1 MRAYIIR
8 RLLLIIP
15 NLILVSFVIAV
26 LIRLI
31 PGTAVDAMLA
41 GAGADVDL
49 DKAALEHALGLDV
62 SLPQQWARW
71 MGVAPQADGSFSGV
85 LQGNLGI
92 SLWQKRPV
100 IELLGK
106 YWPITLEISVIGLI
120 IAQLIALPIGIFS
133 ALRQDTWGD
142 YVGRSFAILLISIP
156 SFWVA
161 TLAILIP
168 VILWDYMPPLMF
180 IRISDDIIGNLKMV
194 IVPSTILGMAL
205 SGMTMRM
212 TRTTMLEV
220 MRHDYIRSAWS

>member
-15 NLILVSFVIAV
+15 NVILVSFVIAI
-26 LIRLI
+26 LIRLL
-31 PGTAVDAMLA
+31 PGSAIDAMLA

-49 DKAALEHALGLDV
+49 DRAALEHSLGLDV
-62 SLPQQWARW
+62 SLPHQWARW
-71 MGVAPQADGSFSGV
+71 MGIAPQADGSYSGV
-85 LQGNLGI
+85 VQGNLGI

-100 IELLGK
+100 IELLAK

-120 IAQLIALPIGIFS
+120 IAQLIALPVGIFS

-156 SFWVA
+156 AFWVA
-161 TLAILIP
+161 TMAILVP

-180 IRISDDIIGNLKMV
+180 IRLSDDAIGNL
-194 IVPSTILGMAL
+194 IAET
-205 SGMTMRM
+205 
-212 TRTTMLEV
+212 
-220 MRHDYIRSAWS
+220 